1 LANSVQRIKTHEH
14 VKSSQI
20 SQSVA
25 KILRFFKMAGDA
37 ILDFQICEIS
47 LAVSGRPRLIIVLN
61 VVKIGRLVVKTT
73 HFFEFSK
80 WPTPPSWIFEIA
92 KFYWLLG
99 RRGSRHISMP
109 NFVKIGQ
116 SVAKILRFFFDF
128 FKMAAA
134 AILDCQI
141 HKMLLADSSSRCQT
155 HHFTKFCQNRS
166 FHCGDVAIF
175 RIFKMAAQPFWIFKI
190 AKFYCL
196 MGSRGSRRIS
206 MPNFVKNLAWLCV

>member
-1 LANSVQRIKTHEH
+1 MLTRLEEWETSLCQIVSKLVYPKQRYCDFSIFQMAAAAMFYFYNRQLFWQT
-14 VKSSQI
+14 VSRGSRLTSKSNFCKI
-20 SQSVA
+20 DQSVA
-25 KILRFFKMAGDA
+25 KILRFFQFFKMAGNA
-37 ILDFQICEIS
+37 ILDVQICEIS

-141 HKMLLADSSSRCQT
+141 HKILLADSSRRAQT
-155 HHFTKFCQNRS
+155 LSLIH
-166 FHCGDVAIF
+166 
-175 RIFKMAAQPFWIFKI
+175 
-190 AKFYCL
+190 
-196 MGSRGSRRIS
+196 IS
-206 MPNFVKNLAWLCV
+206 EPTRPY